1 MLAYLLMGVGLVLA
15 LGTLLIIVNP
25 EKFGQPDMGRK
36 RAVRF
41 LIGSLVMVGIGYNL
55 NLDKVEGPALS
66 AVLETI
72 PQGEAHTWSTGQI
85 NKGVAVVVNNHAAY
99 WVKDENVFA
108 VNGVAKGLS
117 SLAEVDYAPAGI
129 EWGDIQK
136 AVQ

>member
-1 MLAYLLMGVGLVLA
+1 MFAYLLMGVGAILA
-15 LGTLLIIVNP
+15 LGTVLIIVNP

-36 RAVRF
+36 RAVKF
-41 LIGSLVMVGIGYNL
+41 LVGALVMVGIGYNL

-72 PQGEAHTWSTGQI
+72 PQGDAHSWQTGQI
-85 NKGVAVVVNNHAAY
+85 NNGVAVVVNNHAGY
-99 WVKDENVFA
+99 WVKNDEVYA
-108 VNGVAKGLS
+108 VNGIAKGLS
-117 SLAEVDYAPAGI
+117 SLSDVDYAPAGI